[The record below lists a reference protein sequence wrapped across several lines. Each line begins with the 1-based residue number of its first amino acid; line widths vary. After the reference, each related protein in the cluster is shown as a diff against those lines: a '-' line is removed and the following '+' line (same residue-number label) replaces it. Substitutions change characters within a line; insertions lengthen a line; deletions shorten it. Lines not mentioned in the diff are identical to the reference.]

1 VCYGAAAMASDS
13 TVGCGCPPTAP
24 AVPAT
29 GGVHHVFLT
38 VNDLARSRPFYAAL
52 MPRLGYPGVWD
63 YAGGGSLGFLGS
75 GGSIWI
81 KQADARYAG
90 DRFCKDRVGLCE
102 VAFRAESR
110 AQVDALAADLTAWGG
125 TILDPPREYPEYVP
139 GYYAVFF
146 ADPDGIKLELVY
158 IPG

>member
-1 VCYGAAAMASDS
+1 MA
-13 TVGCGCPPTAP
+13 TEMPAGCGCPPTAP
-24 AVPAT
+24 AVPVT
-29 GGVHHVFLT
+29 GGIHHVFLT

-52 MPRLGYPGVWD
+52 MPRLGYPGMWD
-63 YAGGGSLGFLGS
+63 YGALSVGWLGTGGSF
-75 GGSIWI
+75 WV
-81 KQADARYAG
+81 KQADPQHAG
-90 DRFCKDRVGLCE
+90 ATFSKDRVGLCE

-110 AQVDALAADLTAWGG
+110 EQVDALARDVPAWGG

-146 ADPDGIKLELVY
+146 ADPDGIKLELVH